1 METKDH
7 SWPRQML
14 QDALEAVLRLFQ
26 ADRSLG
32 GLVVALLLR
41 VPPNE
46 QEVVVLH
53 DLHAVQTGKVL
64 WRVLCL
70 LDALEQCAD

>member
-7 SWPRQML
+7 SWLRQML

-41 VPPNE
+41 VPPK

-53 DLHAVQTGKVL
+53 DLHAVQTGNVL